1 MKKLLFLAAGML
13 SALNLYSA
21 QMINGI
27 AAIVENEPITLYE
40 VYSLKEQL
48 RASEQDALN
57 LLIRDRLEDAQIKNL
72 NISVTPFELN
82 DRIEAIAKQNGMT
95 NSQFRSSIQAQGMD
109 FLEFKN
115 NIEKKMLQEKLYKSI
130 LAEAGKNVNEQKAK
144 MYFDANPDKFKVF
157 STAKVVLYRAKNPEE
172 LEAQKT
178 SPSLLSSVQTQELS
192 LDYQSIDPR
201 LAAIISGTNNGEFTQ
216 ILQGADSF
224 DMFYVKEKIGS
235 YTPSF
240 ADVKDNVINE
250 LYQGE
255 QEKLMADYFDKLRAK
270 AKIQILR

>member
-82 DRIEAIAKQNGMT
+82 DRIESIAKQNGMT

-178 SPSLLSSVQTQELS
+178 SPSLLNSVRMQELS

-201 LAAIISGTNNGEFTQ
+201 LAAIIAGTNNGEFTQ

>member
-1 MKKLLFLAAGML
+1 MKKMLFLAAGML

-21 QMINGI
+21 QMVNGI

-48 RASEQDALN
+48 RSSEQDALN

-82 DRIEAIAKQNGMT
+82 DRIESIAKQNGMT
-95 NSQFRSSIQAQGMD
+95 NLQFRSSIQAQGMD

-115 NIEKKMLQEKLYKSI
+115 KIEKKMLQEKLYKSI

-201 LAAIISGTNNGEFTQ
+201 LAAIIAGTNNGEFTQ